1 MENVTTAN
9 FSKQSLC
16 RNAVGAALAL
26 AAFGATAQAYPSKPI
41 RVFVPFPAGGGTDVI
56 ARDITHRMS
65 QTLKWTFVLENKPG
79 SGGNLGVDAA
89 AKAPADGYTLA
100 LGQSS
105 NLSVNPSLYA
115 KMPYDSI
122 KDLTPIALV
131 ASAPL
136 VLVVGADSPYKN
148 LADVVAA
155 AKAKP
160 GSLNFASAGNGTV
173 AHLTSESLQKAA
185 GVKFTHVPYKGAS
198 QALTDVV
205 SGQIQLYAS
214 SVPTLL
220 GQIKNGKLRALVVT
234 SAERVNDLPQVP
246 TVAESG
252 YKGFESS
259 TWFGFVGPAGLP
271 ENVVRT
277 LNTEINK
284 ALKSPELEQRLNQQ
298 GAIVLG
304 GTPQHF
310 GDVIKADIARWA
322 PIIKESGAKLD

>member
-1 MENVTTAN
+1 MLYSRRGA
-9 FSKQSLC
+9 LC
-16 RNAVGAALAL
+16 ATLAMAALSAS
-26 AAFGATAQAYPSKPI
+26 AQDYPSKPI

-56 ARDITHRMS
+56 AREITQRLT

-105 NLSVNPSLYA
+105 NLSVNPTLYS
-115 KMPYDSI
+115 KMPYDSL

-136 VLVVGADSPYKN
+136 LLVVSADSPYKS
-148 LADVVAA
+148 LADIVAA
-155 AKAKP
+155 GKAKP

-173 AHLTSESLQKAA
+173 AHLTIELLQKTA
-185 GVKFTHVPYKGAS
+185 GTKFTHVPYKGAS
-198 QALTDVV
+198 QAVTDLIG
-205 SGQIQLYAS
+205 GQVQVYAS

-220 GQIKNGKLRALVVT
+220 GHIKNGKVRALAVT
-234 SAERVNDLPQVP
+234 SAERITDLPQVP

-259 TWFGFVGPAGLP
+259 TWFGFVGPAGIP
-271 ENVVRT
+271 QPVVAK

-284 ALKSPELEQRLNQQ
+284 ALQSPELKQRLNEQ
-298 GAIVLG
+298 GAMVLG
-304 GTPQHF
+304 GTPQQF
-310 GDVIKADIARWA
+310 AALIKSDIARWA